1 MTYKE
6 LVEKYGLNKRI
17 NEVDLAFFFLVLD
30 RFYCEFTKEQVHEFI
45 NDFYDNADNVFNEV
59 KDKLHDMFMDS
70 FAKVIESLAEASDIS
85 LTDLKETT
93 EVDTNN
99 SEDNSR
105 KA

>member
-17 NEVDLAFFFLVLD
+17 DEVDLAFFFLILD

-59 KDKLHDMFMDS
+59 KDKLHDMFADS
-70 FAKVIESLAEASDIS
+70 FVNVLKSLSD
-85 LTDLKETT
+85 LNETT
-93 EVDTNN
+93 EVDTN

>member
-17 NEVDLAFFFLVLD
+17 DEVDLAFFFLILD

-59 KDKLHDMFMDS
+59 KDKLSDMFADS
-70 FAKVIESLAEASDIS
+70 FIKVLKSLSD
-85 LTDLKETT
+85 LNETA
-93 EVDTNN
+93 EVDTN

>member
-17 NEVDLAFFFLVLD
+17 DEVDLAFFFLILD

-59 KDKLHDMFMDS
+59 KDKLSDMLADS
-70 FAKVIESLAEASDIS
+70 FVKVLKGLSDLNETAEI
-85 LTDLKETT
+85 
-93 EVDTNN
+93 DTN

>member
-17 NEVDLAFFFLVLD
+17 DEVDLAFFFLILD

-59 KDKLHDMFMDS
+59 KDKLSDMLADS
-70 FAKVIESLAEASDIS
+70 FVKVLKSLA
-85 LTDLKETT
+85 DLNETT
-93 EVDTNN
+93 EVDTDN

>member
-6 LVEKYGLNKRI
+6 LVKKYGLNKRI
-17 NEVDLAFFFLVLD
+17 DEVDLAFFFLILD

-70 FAKVIESLAEASDIS
+70 FAKVLKSLSD
-85 LTDLKETT
+85 LNETA
-93 EVDTNN
+93 EVDTN
-99 SEDNSR
+99 SEDN
-105 KA
+105 

>member
-17 NEVDLAFFFLVLD
+17 DEVDLAFFFLILD

-59 KDKLHDMFMDS
+59 KDQLSDIFADS
-70 FAKVIESLAEASDIS
+70 FVKVLKS
-85 LTDLKETT
+85 LTDLNEST
-93 EVDTNN
+93 EVDTDN

>member
-17 NEVDLAFFFLVLD
+17 DEVDLAFFFLILD
-30 RFYCEFTKEQVHEFI
+30 RFYCEFTKEKVYEFI

-59 KDKLHDMFMDS
+59 KDKLSDMLADS
-70 FAKVIESLAEASDIS
+70 FVKVLKSLA
-85 LTDLKETT
+85 DLNETT

>member
-17 NEVDLAFFFLVLD
+17 DEVDLAFFFLILD

-59 KDKLHDMFMDS
+59 KDKLSDMLADS
-70 FAKVIESLAEASDIS
+70 FVKV
-85 LTDLKETT
+85 LKGLSNLNKTA
-93 EVDTNN
+93 EVDTN

>member
-17 NEVDLAFFFLVLD
+17 DEVDLAFFFLILD
-30 RFYCEFTKEQVHEFI
+30 RFYCEFTKEQVYEFI

-59 KDKLHDMFMDS
+59 KDQLSDIFADS
-70 FAKVIESLAEASDIS
+70 FVKVLKS
-85 LTDLKETT
+85 LTDLNETT
-93 EVDTNN
+93 EVDTDN

>member
-6 LVEKYGLNKRI
+6 LVKKYGLNKRI
-17 NEVDLAFFFLVLD
+17 DEVDLAFFFLILD

-59 KDKLHDMFMDS
+59 KDKLPDMLADS
-70 FAKVIESLAEASDIS
+70 FVKVLKGLSD
-85 LTDLKETT
+85 LNETA
-93 EVDTNN
+93 EVDTN

>member
-17 NEVDLAFFFLVLD
+17 DEVDLAFFFLILD

-59 KDKLHDMFMDS
+59 KDKLSDMLADS
-70 FAKVIESLAEASDIS
+70 FVKVLKSLSD
-85 LTDLKETT
+85 LNETA
-93 EVDTNN
+93 EVDTDN
-99 SEDNSR
+99 SEDNLR

>member
-17 NEVDLAFFFLVLD
+17 DEVDLAFFFLILD

-59 KDKLHDMFMDS
+59 KDKLPDMLADS
-70 FAKVIESLAEASDIS
+70 FVKVLKGLSD
-85 LTDLKETT
+85 LNETA
-93 EVDTNN
+93 EVDTN
-99 SEDNSR
+99 SEDN
-105 KA
+105 

>member
-17 NEVDLAFFFLVLD
+17 DELDLAFFFMILD

-59 KDKLHDMFMDS
+59 KDKLSDIFADS
-70 FAKVIESLAEASDIS
+70 FVQVLKS
-85 LTDLKETT
+85 LTDLNETA

>member
-17 NEVDLAFFFLVLD
+17 DELDLAFFFLVLD

-45 NDFYDNADNVFNEV
+45 NDFYDNADNIFNEV
-59 KDKLHDMFMDS
+59 KDKLSDMFADS
-70 FAKVIESLAEASDIS
+70 FVKVFKS
-85 LTDLKETT
+85 LTDLSKTT
-93 EVDTNN
+93 EVDTDN

>member
-17 NEVDLAFFFLVLD
+17 DEVDLAFFFLILD

-59 KDKLHDMFMDS
+59 KDKLPNMLADS
-70 FAKVIESLAEASDIS
+70 FVKVLKSLSD
-85 LTDLKETT
+85 LNETA

-99 SEDNSR
+99 EDNSR

>member
-17 NEVDLAFFFLVLD
+17 DELDLAFFFLILD

-59 KDKLHDMFMDS
+59 KDKLSDMFADS
-70 FAKVIESLAEASDIS
+70 FVKMLKS
-85 LTDLKETT
+85 LTDLNETA
-93 EVDTNN
+93 EVDADN
-99 SEDNSR
+99 SEDDSR

>member
-17 NEVDLAFFFLVLD
+17 NEVDLAFFFLILD
-30 RFYCEFTKEQVHEFI
+30 RFYCEYTKEQVHEFI

-59 KDKLHDMFMDS
+59 KDKLSDMFADS
-70 FAKVIESLAEASDIS
+70 FVKVLKSLSD
-85 LTDLKETT
+85 LNETA
-93 EVDTNN
+93 EVDTN

-105 KA
+105 KT

>member
-17 NEVDLAFFFLVLD
+17 DEVDLAFFFLILD

-59 KDKLHDMFMDS
+59 KDKLSDMFADS
-70 FAKVIESLAEASDIS
+70 FVKVLKSLSD
-85 LTDLKETT
+85 LNETV
-93 EVDTNN
+93 EVDTN

>member
-17 NEVDLAFFFLVLD
+17 DEIDLAFFFLILD

-59 KDKLHDMFMDS
+59 KDKLSDMLADS
-70 FAKVIESLAEASDIS
+70 FVKVLKGLSD
-85 LTDLKETT
+85 LNETA
-93 EVDTNN
+93 EVDTDN

>member
-17 NEVDLAFFFLVLD
+17 DEVDLAFFFLILD

-59 KDKLHDMFMDS
+59 KDQLSDIFADS
-70 FAKVIESLAEASDIS
+70 FVKVLKS
-85 LTDLKETT
+85 LTDLNETT
-93 EVDTNN
+93 
-99 SEDNSR
+99 
-105 KA
+105 

>member
-17 NEVDLAFFFLVLD
+17 DEVDLAFFFLILD

-59 KDKLHDMFMDS
+59 KDKLSDMFADS
-70 FAKVIESLAEASDIS
+70 FVKVLKSFSD
-85 LTDLKETT
+85 LNETE
-93 EVDTNN
+93 EVDTN

>member
-6 LVEKYGLNKRI
+6 LVEKYSLNKRI
-17 NEVDLAFFFLVLD
+17 DEVDLAFFFLILD

-59 KDKLHDMFMDS
+59 KDQLSDIFADS
-70 FAKVIESLAEASDIS
+70 FVKVLKS
-85 LTDLKETT
+85 LTDLNETT
-93 EVDTNN
+93 EVDTN

-105 KA
+105 KASLV

>member
-17 NEVDLAFFFLVLD
+17 DEVDLAFFFLILD

-59 KDKLHDMFMDS
+59 KDKLSDMLADS
-70 FAKVIESLAEASDIS
+70 FVKVLKGLSD
-85 LTDLKETT
+85 LNETA

>member
-17 NEVDLAFFFLVLD
+17 DEVDLAFFFLILD

-45 NDFYDNADNVFNEV
+45 NDFYDNADNVFNEI
-59 KDKLHDMFMDS
+59 KDKLSDMLADS
-70 FAKVIESLAEASDIS
+70 FVKVLKGLSD
-85 LTDLKETT
+85 LNETA
-93 EVDTNN
+93 EVDTN

>member
-17 NEVDLAFFFLVLD
+17 DEVDLAFFFLILD

-59 KDKLHDMFMDS
+59 KDKLSDMFADS
-70 FAKVIESLAEASDIS
+70 FVKVLKS
-85 LTDLKETT
+85 LTDLNETA
-93 EVDTNN
+93 EVDTTN

>member
-6 LVEKYGLNKRI
+6 LVGKYGLNKRI
-17 NEVDLAFFFLVLD
+17 NEVDLAFFFLILD

-59 KDKLHDMFMDS
+59 KDKLSDMFADS
-70 FAKVIESLAEASDIS
+70 FVKVLKSLSD
-85 LTDLKETT
+85 LNETT
-93 EVDTNN
+93 EVDTN

>member
-17 NEVDLAFFFLVLD
+17 DELDLAFFFLILD

-59 KDKLHDMFMDS
+59 KDKISGIFADS
-70 FAKVIESLAEASDIS
+70 FVKVLKDLSD
-85 LTDLKETT
+85 LNETT

>member
-17 NEVDLAFFFLVLD
+17 DEIDLAFFFLILD

-59 KDKLHDMFMDS
+59 KDKLSDMLADS
-70 FAKVIESLAEASDIS
+70 FVKVLKGLSD
-85 LTDLKETT
+85 LNETA

>member
-17 NEVDLAFFFLVLD
+17 NEVDLAFFFLILD

-59 KDKLHDMFMDS
+59 KDKLSDIFADS
-70 FAKVIESLAEASDIS
+70 FVKVLKSLSDLNETAKV
-85 LTDLKETT
+85 
-93 EVDTNN
+93 DTN

-105 KA
+105 KV

>member
-17 NEVDLAFFFLVLD
+17 DEIDLAFFFLILD

-59 KDKLHDMFMDS
+59 KDKFSDMFADS
-70 FAKVIESLAEASDIS
+70 FVKMLKS
-85 LTDLKETT
+85 LTDLNETA
-93 EVDTNN
+93 EVDADN
-99 SEDNSR
+99 SEDDSR

>member
-17 NEVDLAFFFLVLD
+17 YEVDLAFFFLILD

-59 KDKLHDMFMDS
+59 KDQLSDIFADS
-70 FAKVIESLAEASDIS
+70 FVKVLKS
-85 LTDLKETT
+85 LTELNETT
-93 EVDTNN
+93 EVDTDN

-105 KA
+105 KT

>member
-17 NEVDLAFFFLVLD
+17 DEVDLGFFFLILD

-59 KDKLHDMFMDS
+59 KDKLPDMLAGS
-70 FAKVIESLAEASDIS
+70 FVKVLKGLSD
-85 LTDLKETT
+85 LNETA
-93 EVDTNN
+93 EVDTN

>member
-17 NEVDLAFFFLVLD
+17 DEVDLAFFFLILD

-45 NDFYDNADNVFNEV
+45 NDFYDNADNIFNEV
-59 KDKLHDMFMDS
+59 KDQLSDIFADS
-70 FAKVIESLAEASDIS
+70 FVKVLKS
-85 LTDLKETT
+85 LTDLNETA
-93 EVDTNN
+93 EVDTDN

>member
-17 NEVDLAFFFLVLD
+17 DEVDLAFFFLILD

-59 KDKLHDMFMDS
+59 KDKLSDMFADS
-70 FAKVIESLAEASDIS
+70 FVKMLKS
-85 LTDLKETT
+85 LTDLNETA
-93 EVDTNN
+93 EVNTDN

>member
-17 NEVDLAFFFLVLD
+17 NEVDLAFFFLILD

-59 KDKLHDMFMDS
+59 KDKLHDMFMNS
-70 FAKVIESLAEASDIS
+70 FAKVIESLAEASDMS
-85 LTDLKETT
+85 LSDLNETA
-93 EVDTNN
+93 EVDTN

>member
-17 NEVDLAFFFLVLD
+17 DEVDLAFFFLILD

-59 KDKLHDMFMDS
+59 KDKLHDMFADS
-70 FAKVIESLAEASDIS
+70 FVKALKSLSD
-85 LTDLKETT
+85 LNETA
-93 EVDTNN
+93 EVDTN

-105 KA
+105 KP